1 VDGGMLAR
9 HDRAVGS
16 LLTWCVRQTTGPEP
30 SQPPTDLAAVSSAAW
45 SELLREATRHMILP
59 ICWRAL
65 EPFRDQLPAALGADL
80 ASAFEQNTRRNL
92 WLTGE
97 LLSILARLRNE
108 GVEAVPWKGPLLAQ
122 RAYGDIR
129 LRQFF
134 DLDVLVRHT
143 DLASAT
149 RMAIASGFKHEKHM
163 TEHERETYVEH
174 QGEVELVRDTDGL
187 WLELHTKIVPTYYGR
202 TSSADGL
209 WERTLPAQLGRAVVP
224 GLDLVD
230 EFEALCIHGSK
241 HRWDRLAWIADIAV
255 AGRRFTDE
263 DWARLFA
270 RSVAHGSRR
279 MVNLALLLAV
289 DVCAAYPPSWVVTR
303 ARSDRAAGRLAVEV
317 QRDLFH
323 PQPSP
328 FDALLFHAR
337 MRERSRDQLQYL
349 FSVLFTP
356 SGADWEALALPRPL
370 FPLYALTRPVRL
382 AVKYGSRVFLGRDA
396 DRTG

>member
-1 VDGGMLAR
+1 MLAR
-9 HDRAVGS
+9 PNQVVGS

-30 SQPPTDLAAVSSAAW
+30 SPPPTDLADVSSAVW
-45 SELLREATRHMILP
+45 SGLLREATRHMVLP
-59 ICWRAL
+59 MCWRAL
-65 EPFRDQLPAALGADL
+65 EPFRDQLPTALGGDL
-80 ASAFEQNTRRNL
+80 AASFEQNTRRNL

-97 LLSILARLRNE
+97 LMSILATLRNE

-134 DLDVLVRHT
+134 DLDVLVRPA
-143 DLASAT
+143 DLNSAT
-149 RMAIASGFKHEKHM
+149 RTAMASGFRHEKLM
-163 TEHERETYVEH
+163 SEHERETYVEH
-174 QGEVELVRDTDGL
+174 QGEVELVRDSDGL

-202 TSSADGL
+202 SSSADGL
-209 WERTLPAQLGRAVVP
+209 WERTLPAQLGRAFVSALEP
-224 GLDLVD
+224 VD

-255 AGRRFTDE
+255 MGRLFTDE
-263 DWARLFA
+263 DWARLFDSSA
-270 RSVAHGSRR
+270 FHGSRR

-289 DVCAAYPPSWVVTR
+289 DVCRACPPSWVVAR
-303 ARSDRAAGRLAVEV
+303 ARSDRTAGRLAAEV
-317 QRDLFH
+317 QRDLFD

-337 MRERSRDQLQYL
+337 MRERSRDQLLYL

-356 SGADWEALALPRPL
+356 SGADWEAIKLPRLL

-382 AVKYGSRVFLGRDA
+382 AVKYGRRFVLRNEGDSAG
-396 DRTG
+396 